1 MKRFNFFTSL
11 LLTSLLC
18 GCSLFNVKQHTLNND
33 DAKRIATHN
42 LSVLHYCDV
51 NNVNYLYVDPNGKTT
66 MRNLFVYI
74 NDINEDLA
82 RSKLCYQALT
92 HYNED
97 VISHLKD

>member
-1 MKRFNFFTSL
+1 MLNFSFLIL
-11 LLTSLLC
+11 LPLLS
-18 GCSLFNVKQHTLNND
+18 GCSLFSVKPHTINTD

-42 LSVLHYCDV
+42 LSVLNYCDV
-51 NNVNYLYVDPNGKTT
+51 NNSNYLYVDQKGKTT
-66 MRNLFVYI
+66 TRNLYVYI

-97 VISHLKD
+97 VIANLKD